1 MISTGLQTFKKYK
14 VSVKKLLILVDNK
27 SDFQISKP
35 DFKNFRSM
43 DVDRIRN
50 YFITKGFIVQVKKF
64 YELDLAEDFKGIYIL
79 YQTSEAPGS
88 FYKRYIEDLIFHLE
102 KVGAV
107 VLPCYE
113 YLKAHHNKI
122 YMELLRSRFK
132 DNTLKTVK
140 SRCFG
145 SWEDAMNFQ
154 PGFPVV
160 IKQASSSGGAG
171 VFLARNGNDY
181 RKYIKRAGRIITSR
195 NAKDLLI
202 SYLKIITKKFIKFL
216 NPSKSG
222 FVEYDTTPI
231 SNPLIVQE
239 FIDGLNGDFKVLVFD
254 SKFYTM
260 FRKNRDNDFRASG
273 SGRFY
278 EVLQEEQEG
287 LLDFARRIT
296 FEIDFPIIG
305 MDIGFDGKRYH
316 LLEYQMIHY
325 GTSALQRS
333 KFWYEHHEGKWVRFD
348 GESNLEEEFSRS
360 IYNFLKSTG

>member
-1 MISTGLQTFKKYK
+1 MSL
-14 VSVKKLLILVDNK
+14 KKLIILVDNK

-43 DVDRIRN
+43 DVDRIKN
-50 YFITKGFIVQVKKF
+50 YFITKGFIVDVKKF
-64 YELDLAEDFKGIYIL
+64 YELDLAEDVKGIYIL

-102 KVGAV
+102 KEGAV

-113 YLKAHHNKI
+113 YLKAHHNKVF
-122 YMELLRSRFK
+122 MELLRARFK
-132 DNTLKTVK
+132 DNSLKTVK

-145 SWEDAMNFQ
+145 SWEDALNFQ

-160 IKQASSSGGAG
+160 IKQASSSGAAG

-181 RKYIKRAGRIITSR
+181 RKYVKRAGRIITSR
-195 NAKDLLI
+195 NAADLFI
-202 SYLKIITKKFIKFL
+202 NFVKIVVKKFIKFL
-216 NPSKSG
+216 YSSKSG
-222 FVEYDTTPI
+222 YVEYDTTPI
-231 SNPLIVQE
+231 SNPLIVQK

-254 SKFYTM
+254 RKFYTL
-260 FRKNRDNDFRASG
+260 FRKNRKNDFRASG

-278 EVLQEEQEG
+278 DVLQEEQEG

-296 FEIDFPIIG
+296 VEIDFPIIG
-305 MDIGFDGKRYH
+305 MDIGFDGKLYH
-316 LLEYQMIHY
+316 LLEFQMIHL
-325 GTSALQRS
+325 GPTTLQRS
-333 KFWYEHHEGKWVRFD
+333 TFWHEYHEGKWVRFD

>member
-1 MISTGLQTFKKYK
+1 MMSL
-14 VSVKKLLILVDNK
+14 KKLIILVDNK
-27 SDFQISKP
+27 SGFQISKP

-43 DVDRIRN
+43 DVSRIKN
-50 YFITKGFIVQVKKF
+50 YFTVKGFAVEVKKF
-64 YELDLAEDFKGIYIL
+64 YELDMTQDFKGTCIL

-102 KVGAV
+102 KEGAV
-107 VLPCYE
+107 VLPGYE
-113 YLKAHHNKI
+113 YLKAHHNKVF
-122 YMELLRSRFK
+122 MELLRTRFR
-132 DNTLKTVK
+132 DDTLKTVK

-145 SWEDAMNFQ
+145 SWEDALNFK

-160 IKQASSSGGAG
+160 IKRASSSGGAG

-181 RKYIKRAGRIITSR
+181 IKYVKRAGRIVTSR
-195 NAKDLLI
+195 NAADLLTG
-202 SYLKIITKKFIKFL
+202 YFKIAVKKFIKFL
-216 NPSKSG
+216 YPSKSG
-222 FVEYDTTPI
+222 FVEYDTTPV

-239 FIDGLNGDFKVLVFD
+239 FIDGLSGDYKVLVFD

-273 SGRFY
+273 SGKFY
-278 EVLQEEQEG
+278 EVMQEEQEG

-296 FEIDFPIIG
+296 FEIDFPVIG
-305 MDIGFDGKRYH
+305 MDIGFDGKNYH
-316 LLEYQMIHY
+316 LLEYQMIHF

-333 KFWYEHHEGKWVRFD
+333 KFWHEYHDGKWLRFN

-360 IYNFLKSTG
+360 IYNFLKSTD